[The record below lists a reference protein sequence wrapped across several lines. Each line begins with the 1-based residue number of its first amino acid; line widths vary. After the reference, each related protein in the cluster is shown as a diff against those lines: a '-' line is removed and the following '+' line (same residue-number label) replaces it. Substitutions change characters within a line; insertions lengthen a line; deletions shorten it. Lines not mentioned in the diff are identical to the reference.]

1 MYAGDLNYYVATT
14 DGTASAGA
22 CRLWGYVIVSDGSNA
37 GTVSF
42 LDGGSGGTQKWY
54 DSVLATA
61 GATTRFEFP
70 QPLKFG
76 TNLYLDVTNIG
87 TISLLIG

>member
-1 MYAGDLNYYVATT
+1 MFPGDLNYYVATT
-14 DGTASAGA
+14 DGTASAGP
-22 CRLWGYVIVSDGSNA
+22 CRLWGYVIVSNGANA

-42 LDGGSGGTQKWY
+42 LDGVGGTQQWY

-70 QPLKFG
+70 VGLKFP
-76 TNLYLDVTNIG
+76 TALYIDQTNIG
-87 TISLLIG
+87 TISVIFE